1 MRTTNSMSSRKKSN
15 VEMLESSTVSS
26 VADVF
31 DPQRIATQL
40 CKKKN
45 AKWRELTRQKKP
57 TGPILNVHKTT
68 AVKGLIQIF

>member
-1 MRTTNSMSSRKKSN
+1 
-15 VEMLESSTVSS
+15 MLESSTVSS

-45 AKWRELTRQKKP
+45 GKWREQDKKQNI
-57 TGPILNVHKTT
+57 GPILNVHKTT
-68 AVKGLIQIF
+68 AVKGLIKIF

>member
-1 MRTTNSMSSRKKSN
+1 MSSRKKSN

-31 DPQRIATQL
+31 DPQRIATQ

-45 AKWRELTRQKKP
+45 AKWRELTRQKK
-57 TGPILNVHKTT
+57 TL
-68 AVKGLIQIF
+68 GLF

>member
-1 MRTTNSMSSRKKSN
+1 MSSRKKSN

-57 TGPILNVHKTT
+57 L
-68 AVKGLIQIF
+68 GLF

>member
-1 MRTTNSMSSRKKSN
+1 
-15 VEMLESSTVSS
+15 MLESSTVSS

-45 AKWRELTRQKKP
+45 GKWRELTRQKK
-57 TGPILNVHKTT
+57 NHWAYFKR
-68 AVKGLIQIF
+68 A

>member
-1 MRTTNSMSSRKKSN
+1 
-15 VEMLESSTVSS
+15 MLESSTVSS

-45 AKWRELTRQKKP
+45 GKWRELTRQKK
-57 TGPILNVHKTT
+57 TTIGPILNVHKTT
-68 AVKGLIQIF
+68 AVKGLIKIF

>member
-1 MRTTNSMSSRKKSN
+1 MSSRKKKKSH

-40 CKKKN
+40 CKNKN
-45 AKWRELTRQKKP
+45 GKWRELTRQKKK
-57 TGPILNVHKTT
+57 HWAYFKR
-68 AVKGLIQIF
+68 A